1 VTSKEAFEF
10 IFGKYGINDAG
21 YRIWEAAVKWER
33 GECEDIA
40 KRYKQRNVDNI
51 ARRVAGESIQKS
63 IQRRNK
69 NDRANGN
76 V

>member
-1 VTSKEAFEF
+1 MTSKEAFEF

-40 KRYKQRNVDNI
+40 KRYKQRNADNI

-63 IQRRNK
+63 IQRRSK